1 MAYISNYKYYENEGN
16 VPKNANWGSYQYVTL
31 ADIVNNF
38 MLMYVGEDKLVDNV
52 NRYTVL
58 FHAKRG
64 IQEIN
69 YDALNN
75 IKVLELK
82 VDDDLKFILPPDYV
96 NYVRIS
102 VEKDGVIY
110 PLHENVSINYATE
123 YLQDNN
129 NDLLFDQHGEVLEAE
144 NSNLDRKRLAGYPK
158 TLFLGEGQRY
168 GTWGWCVDG
177 AWYFGYGVGGYMGLN
192 TETANVNDSFR
203 INKSAGVINFSS
215 GVKNQFIV
223 IEYISDGMENGTDDS
238 VSINKLAEDYLYS
251 YIKWALLNNKVNIQ
265 EYVVR
270 RAQKEKLSYLRNAKI
285 RLSNLHPS
293 RLLMNLR
300 GRDKWIK

>member
-38 MLMYVGEDKLVDNV
+38 MLMYVGADKLVDNV
-52 NRYTVL
+52 NRYAVL

-129 NDLLFDQHGEVLEAE
+129 NNLLFDQNGEVLEAE
-144 NSNLDRKRLAGYPK
+144 NSNLDRKRLEGYPK

-168 GTWGWCVDG
+168 GSWG
-177 AWYFGYGVGGYMGLN
+177 
-192 TETANVNDSFR
+192 S
-203 INKSAGVINFSS
+203 
-215 GVKNQFIV
+215 
-223 IEYISDGMENGTDDS
+223 
-238 VSINKLAEDYLYS
+238 
-251 YIKWALLNNKVNIQ
+251 
-265 EYVVR
+265 
-270 RAQKEKLSYLRNAKI
+270 
-285 RLSNLHPS
+285 
-293 RLLMNLR
+293 
-300 GRDKWIK
+300 

>member
-1 MAYISNYKYYENEGN
+1 MSESYLFSEKECERITNSLLEIKNLWQHRYGTVFFSLGALSYLDEGYDYI
-16 VPKNANWGSYQYVTL
+16 
-31 ADIVNNF
+31 
-38 MLMYVGEDKLVDNV
+38 DNV

-129 NDLLFDQHGEVLEAE
+129 NDLLFDQ
-144 NSNLDRKRLAGYPK
+144 
-158 TLFLGEGQRY
+158 
-168 GTWGWCVDG
+168 
-177 AWYFGYGVGGYMGLN
+177 
-192 TETANVNDSFR
+192 
-203 INKSAGVINFSS
+203 
-215 GVKNQFIV
+215 
-223 IEYISDGMENGTDDS
+223 ME
-238 VSINKLAEDYLYS
+238 KY
-251 YIKWALLNNKVNIQ
+251 
-265 EYVVR
+265 
-270 RAQKEKLSYLRNAKI
+270 
-285 RLSNLHPS
+285 
-293 RLLMNLR
+293 
-300 GRDKWIK
+300 